1 MKSALTLLSFLFIL
15 SGCLSQKDYIA
26 EYDFNYSGN
35 FKKYKTFGFVEHP
48 FPDTTFFNITIE
60 NTISNRLDAQGFR
73 AQDDK
78 PDLLINYKIFSDSIK
93 YRGYQQPNFDYW
105 LSRRASQFEVTEEEE
120 RENRE
125 RDENYNS
132 VKYLQNTG
140 MLVIYVID
148 NKRGSTIWQGY
159 TPADFDFMSPEI
171 NTELTRATYR
181 VMDQF
186 KLLTRN

>member
-1 MKSALTLLSFLFIL
+1 FSFV
-15 SGCLSQKDYIA
+15 A
-26 EYDFNYSGN
+26 N
-35 FKKYKTFGFVEHP
+35 P
-48 FPDTTFFNITIE
+48 FPDTTFFHNTIE

-73 AQDDK
+73 VQDET
-78 PDLLINYKIFSDSIK
+78 PDLLINYKIFRDSIK
-93 YRGYQQPNFDYW
+93 YRGYEQPNFDYW
-105 LSRRASQFEVTEEEE
+105 LSRRTSQIEVAEENE

-132 VKYLQNTG
+132 VRYKQNTG

-159 TPADFDFMSPEI
+159 TAADFDFMSPEI
-171 NTELTRATYR
+171 NTELTKATYR

-186 KLLTRN
+186 KVLTKN

>member
-1 MKSALTLLSFLFIL
+1 MLVL
-15 SGCLSQKDYIA
+15 SGCLSQKDYVA

-35 FKKYKTFGFVEHP
+35 FKKYKTFGFVKNP
-48 FPDTTFFNITIE
+48 FPDSTFYHTTIE

-73 AQDDK
+73 VEDEK
-78 PDLLINYKIFSDSIK
+78 PDLLINYKVYSDSIK

-105 LSRRASQFEVTEEEE
+105 LSRRTANFEITEEQE

-132 VKYLQNTG
+132 VKYLQNSG

-159 TPADFDFMSPEI
+159 TAANFDFLSPEI

-186 KLLTRN
+186 KVLTRN